1 MASVEL
7 VIPVLNEERGLP
19 GCIETLRAFC
29 IQHLPEHRCH
39 ILVADNGST
48 DGTIAVAERYA
59 VQSPGEVGVTHLDV
73 RGRGRALRKAWRES
87 PADVLAYMDVDLST
101 DLAALPPL
109 VNAIAREG
117 YHVAIGSRLART
129 ARTKRSFKREV
140 LSRGYNLII
149 KAMFFTRFTDAQC
162 GFKAVSR
169 AAAQVLLP
177 AVADNAWFFDTEL
190 LIIAEKRGFRIKEVA
205 VDWAEDPDSRV
216 KLVKTVTDDLK
227 GLLRLRFG
235 GLPKIAPPA

>member
-1 MASVEL
+1 MVSVEL

-19 GCIETLRAFC
+19 ACIETLRAFC
-29 IQHLPEHRCH
+29 NSRLPEHRCH

-48 DGTIAVAERYA
+48 DGTVAVAERYA
-59 VQSPGEVGVTHLDV
+59 RQFPGEVGVTHLDV
-73 RGRGRALRKAWRES
+73 RGRGRALRKAWGES

-109 VNAIAREG
+109 VDAIANGG
-117 YHVAIGSRLART
+117 YHVAIGSRLAPS

-169 AAAQVLLP
+169 SAARALLP
-177 AVADNAWFFDTEL
+177 AVTDNAWFFDTEL
-190 LIIAEKRGFRIKEVA
+190 LIIAEKRGFRIKEVP
-205 VDWAEDPDSRV
+205 VRWVEDTDSRV
-216 KLVKTVTDDLK
+216 KLVKTVRDDLR

-235 GLPKIAPPA
+235 GLPKVTPPA